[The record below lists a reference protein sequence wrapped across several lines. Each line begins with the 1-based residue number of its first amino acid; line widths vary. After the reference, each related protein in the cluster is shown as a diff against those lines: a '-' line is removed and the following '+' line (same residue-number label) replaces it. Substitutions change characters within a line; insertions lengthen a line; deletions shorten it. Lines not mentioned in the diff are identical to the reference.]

1 MCTQCTLQL
10 PETNTFYMQCILG
23 VIIIIWLKK
32 MTNIKL
38 FYFLSPNVLLL
49 FVFKIDSWNVL
60 FFLRNSVLCIWLS
73 NEGTKH
79 QFHLSLNYWKC
90 NFFWQHSNATRI
102 IHSRV
107 LSREHRAELEF
118 RRGIAAINNNYTHSR
133 RFPQN
138 TSHLHVLFDA
148 LLISVCA
155 HRSRSGEWPLLIIV
169 RGVCKC
175 DVLI

>member
-32 MTNIKL
+32 MTNMKL

-90 NFFWQHSNATRI
+90 NFFDNIVTPLASFT
-102 IHSRV
+102 V
-107 LSREHRAELEF
+107 GFLAENTE
-118 RRGIAAINNNYTHSR
+118 
-133 RFPQN
+133 QN
-138 TSHLHVLFDA
+138 LNFGAGLQ
-148 LLISVCA
+148 
-155 HRSRSGEWPLLIIV
+155 LLIIII
-169 RGVCKC
+169 
-175 DVLI
+175 LIHSGSHRMHHTCTCFWRVFNFCAPTDRDQESDRF